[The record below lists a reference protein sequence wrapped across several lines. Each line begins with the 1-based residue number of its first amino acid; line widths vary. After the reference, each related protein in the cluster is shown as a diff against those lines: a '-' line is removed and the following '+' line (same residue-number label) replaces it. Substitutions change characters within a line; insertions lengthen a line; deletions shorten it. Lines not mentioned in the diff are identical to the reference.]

1 MKKKKSVAKKVVN
14 KNSRKK
20 SSKVRDDECP
30 DNICPIDKKKNKT
43 KEKPASKAPKNCWGQ
58 FLDFVFPSR
67 TKDEQ

>member
-20 SSKVRDDECP
+20 SDKVRADECP
-30 DNICPIDKKKNKT
+30 NNVCPIDKKKKCCL
-43 KEKPASKAPKNCWGQ
+43 KASQNLWTN

-67 TKDEQ
+67 TKNG